1 MDDAV
6 IKRIMPNSQE
16 AEQSVIGSMLM
27 DQEAV
32 ILVSEKLNEDDF
44 YNPRFRVL
52 FTAMIE
58 LYHAGSPVDLVTL
71 TERLKT
77 DNVAEEIGSIEFI
90 SSIIASVPTSANVRY
105 YADIVVQKSFM
116 RKLIRTTENITNRC
130 YQDSADID
138 ELIEDTEREVFH
150 LVNSHTTSEE
160 FTPINEIAL
169 ETLENIQSAAM
180 NTGSVTGIST
190 GFRDLDYRTAG
201 LQPSDLILIA
211 ARPSMGKTAFALNIA
226 EYVAMVNHIPTAVF
240 SLEMSKIQLA
250 KRLISMNSKVDS
262 QHIRT
267 GTLEDDEWA
276 KITESSII
284 LGESSLVIDDTPGI
298 SINELRSKC
307 RKLKTER
314 GLGLIIID
322 YLQLMS
328 ANSGSKNIS
337 RQQEISDISRSLKAL
352 AREINCPVIALS
364 QLSREVEKERT
375 SARSCLT
382 CVNPVR

>member
-52 FTAMIE
+52 FAAMIE

-71 TERLKT
+71 TERLKAN
-77 DNVAEEIGSIEFI
+77 NVAEEIGSIEFI

-211 ARPSMGKTAFALNIA
+211 ARPSMGK
-226 EYVAMVNHIPTAVF
+226 
-240 SLEMSKIQLA
+240 KIGRA
-250 KRLISMNSKVDS
+250 HV
-262 QHIRT
+262 
-267 GTLEDDEWA
+267 
-276 KITESSII
+276 
-284 LGESSLVIDDTPGI
+284 
-298 SINELRSKC
+298 
-307 RKLKTER
+307 
-314 GLGLIIID
+314 
-322 YLQLMS
+322 
-328 ANSGSKNIS
+328 
-337 RQQEISDISRSLKAL
+337 
-352 AREINCPVIALS
+352 
-364 QLSREVEKERT
+364 
-375 SARSCLT
+375 
-382 CVNPVR
+382 